1 MKIFLTRR
9 ACMMAVALGALTA
22 AVPAMAQSA
31 FPSQPIKMVVPY
43 PAGGATDA
51 LARMMAQK
59 LGEAWSTSV
68 VVENKPGAGGTI
80 GNNAVA
86 KAAPD
91 GHTILLTITAIIQQP
106 PLMSLPYDPLKD
118 FVPVVQV
125 ALNVVT
131 DFAESERGAG
141 GFGSTGRQ

>member
-1 MKIFLTRR
+1 MTISRSRR
-9 ACMMAVALGALTA
+9 ALVAAATLSALTMA
-22 AVPAMAQSA
+22 APVWAQNA
-31 FPSQPIKMVVPY
+31 FPSQPIKVIVPY

-59 LGEAWSTSV
+59 LGEAWNISV
-68 VVENKPGAGGTI
+68 LVENKPGAGGTI

-91 GHTILLTITAIIQQP
+91 GYTILMAITAIIQQP

-118 FVPVVQV
+118 FAPVVQV
-125 ALNVVT
+125 AKSPACLWCRPAHRPT
-131 DFAESERGAG
+131 
-141 GFGSTGRQ
+141 T